1 MEGFFSSSFFSRE
14 GKGEGRNIVVELR
27 DEEESGTLE
36 ENRSFYKRKLDDEGR
51 WEEGRGRGE
60 D

>member
-1 MEGFFSSSFFSRE
+1 MKLKFFFSVE
-14 GKGEGRNIVVELR
+14 EGEGRNIAVELG

-36 ENRSFYKRKLDDEGR
+36 ENGSFYRRKLDDEGG
-51 WEEGRGRGE
+51 WEEGRVGGE